1 MQKTFIQFFFRGDSG
16 ERKYEKRKKVV
27 ARNEK
32 KETHLFGRSK
42 NEKKIFDNY
51 KRGKKIR

>member
-1 MQKTFIQFFFRGDSG
+1 MR
-16 ERKYEKRKKVV
+16 
-27 ARNEK
+27 K

-51 KRGKKIR
+51 KKGKKIRWILQKKKNSFHSFHPTKF